1 MLVRDLPHII
11 FSNLFTGPY
20 CEKCET
26 CRHPCEKLRACVE
39 CVFFKDSSRLQK
51 ESENEVD
58 VLYLDKVKEWFEN
71 SHANDSC
78 PCEFQEHPY
87 SNDTGW
93 QSCTYKYMDC
103 KYTFSYRYGINYDKV
118 LYCVDYNGWQKEL
131 NKCLIFSKSFSVG
144 SQH

>member
-1 MLVRDLPHII
+1 MI

-87 SNDTGW
+87 SNDTRW
-93 QSCTYKYMDC
+93 ESCTYKYLDC
-103 KYTFSYRYGINYDKV
+103 KYTFSYRYDMNYNKV
-118 LYCVDYNGWQKEL
+118 LIVRIVNNGKK
-131 NKCLIFSKSFSVG
+131 N
-144 SQH
+144 

>member
-1 MLVRDLPHII
+1 MI

-71 SHANDSC
+71 SHTNDSC

-103 KYTFSYRYGINYDKV
+103 KYTFSYRYNVNYNKV
-118 LYCVDYNGWQKEL
+118 FIVK
-131 NKCLIFSKSFSVG
+131 
-144 SQH
+144 